1 MPSITPL
8 DMVLA
13 AVMLIS
19 GFLAMLRGITREI
32 LSIAAWVA
40 AAGAAWFAY
49 SNYQDQIKELVP
61 VQPEIAA
68 VLGVVAVIF
77 LIVLIVVSLLT
88 IKIGDRVL
96 DSSIG
101 ALDRTF
107 GLLFG
112 LARGLILVGI
122 VFWFFLKFTDD
133 KSRPPFIE
141 NAYSRDLIMWTS
153 DGLESIGRRIAEK
166 VNGKLAKKNSE
177 GEEAP

>member
-1 MPSITPL
+1 MPSITIL

-32 LSIAAWVA
+32 LSIAAWLA
-40 AAGAAWFAY
+40 AAGAAWYTY
-49 SNYQDQIKELVP
+49 SNHQEQIKELVP

-68 VLGVVAVIF
+68 VLGVVLVVF
-77 LIVLIVVSLLT
+77 LLVLIIVSLLT

-112 LARGLILVGI
+112 LVRGLILVGI

-133 KSRPPFIE
+133 KSRPQFIE
-141 NAYSRDLIMWTS
+141 NAFSRDMIMWTS
-153 DGLESIGRRIAEK
+153 DQLEAVGRRIAEK
-166 VNGKLAKKNSE
+166 VNGKLGKSE
-177 GEEAP
+177 PAAEEQP

>member
-1 MPSITPL
+1 MPSITIL

-32 LSIAAWVA
+32 LSIAAWIA
-40 AAGAAWFAY
+40 AAGAAWYAY

-68 VLGVVAVIF
+68 VIGMAALVF
-77 LIVLIVVSLLT
+77 LVVLIIVSLLT

-141 NAYSRDLIMWTS
+141 NAFSRDLIVWTS
-153 DGLESIGRRIAEK
+153 DRLESVGRKIAEK
-166 VNGKLAKKNSE
+166 VNGHLNKDGAARDE
-177 GEEAP
+177 QP